1 MLTYVC
7 KVFLGPNCPIG
18 HGSVITIT
26 EHMSK
31 YIASIILKCQTEG
44 ITSLSPGHEALDAYS
59 AHIDAFMPR
68 TVWAGTC
75 RSWFK
80 NGMETGPVT
89 ALHPGS
95 RIHWFH
101 MLEKFRGEDFDYV
114 YEGGKRFGYLGNG
127 FSTKELEGGWDK
139 TWYLGKLGTKI

>member
-1 MLTYVC
+1 MLMFGA
-7 KVFLGPNCPIG
+7 VFLGPNCAIG

-31 YIASIILKCQTEG
+31 YIVSIIQKCQTED
-44 ITSLSPGHEALDAYS
+44 IIALAPTHEAFDAYS

-68 TVWAGTC
+68 TAWAGTC

-80 NGMETGPVT
+80 NGRETGPVT

-101 MLEKFRGEDFDYV
+101 MLERFRGEDFEYV
-114 YEGGKRFGYLGNG
+114 YEGGQRFGYLGNG
-127 FSTKELEGGWDK
+127 FSTKELEKGGDP
-139 TWYLGKLGTKI
+139 TGYLGTLGAEL